1 MKEEISDFFNKQS
14 NKLKA
19 KIRATAVKKAEEN
32 CIKYGRK
39 IEDFSLEEWKKL
51 VAEEEEELIKGM
63 WKFGGVGAIAFGF
76 MPWW

>member
-1 MKEEISDFFNKQS
+1 MKDEINDFFNKQS
-14 NKLKA
+14 NKVKA
-19 KIRATAVKKAEEN
+19 KIRAMAVKKAEEN

-51 VAEEEEELIKGM
+51 VADEEEELIKRA
-63 WKFGGVGAIAFGF
+63 WRFGGVGAIAFGF

>member
-1 MKEEISDFFNKQS
+1 MKEELSDFFNKQS
-14 NKLKA
+14 DKVKA
-19 KIRATAVKKAEEN
+19 KIRAMAAKKAEEN

-51 VAEEEEELIKGM
+51 VAEEEEELIKSA
-63 WKFGGVGAIAFGF
+63 WRSGGVGAIAFGF

>member
-1 MKEEISDFFNKQS
+1 MKEEVSNFFNKQS
-14 NKLKA
+14 DKVKA
-19 KIRATAVKKAEEN
+19 KIRALAVKKAEEN

-39 IEDFSLEEWKKL
+39 IEDFSLDEWKKL

>member
-1 MKEEISDFFNKQS
+1 MKKLVNGQLLDMTAEEIS
-14 NKLKA
+14 A
-19 KIRATAVKKAEEN
+19 KKAEEN

-51 VAEEEEELIKGM
+51 VAEEEEELIKSA
-63 WKFGGVGAIAFGF
+63 WRFGGVGAIAFGF

>member
-14 NKLKA
+14 NKVKA
-19 KIRATAVKKAEEN
+19 KIRAMAVKKAEEN

-51 VAEEEEELIKGM
+51 VADEEEELIKRA
-63 WKFGGVGAIAFGF
+63 WRFGGVGV
-76 MPWW
+76 